1 MLWCTV
7 FVSHCVMDGGH
18 HIISPGLS
26 VCNSPSFITRW
37 SDAAN
42 QAHHV
47 QSYVLDYSF
56 HILAIY
62 KFSVWKLQISS
73 TPLLPLMG
81 GKIHSFPTNVY
92 NFQRWEWVFG
102 CGIARASNLQLLE
115 IGETVAFFS
124 LSLAHDSACWD
135 RLTCNIL
142 PLLNSTEKSETIY
155 IYFLITIWRHEEK
168 WIECLRK
175 WFAHHVLSITRKY
188 QSDAGCLHAERND
201 TKFIRT

>member
-1 MLWCTV
+1 MLRIRRIMCKAM
-7 FVSHCVMDGGH
+7 CL
-18 HIISPGLS
+18 IIPFTYL
-26 VCNSPSFITRW
+26 PFINFPFENCR
-37 SDAAN
+37 
-42 QAHHV
+42 
-47 QSYVLDYSF
+47 F
-56 HILAIY
+56 HRRL
-62 KFSVWKLQISS
+62 FFPWW
-73 TPLLPLMG
+73 G

-124 LSLAHDSACWD
+124 LSLAHDNACWD